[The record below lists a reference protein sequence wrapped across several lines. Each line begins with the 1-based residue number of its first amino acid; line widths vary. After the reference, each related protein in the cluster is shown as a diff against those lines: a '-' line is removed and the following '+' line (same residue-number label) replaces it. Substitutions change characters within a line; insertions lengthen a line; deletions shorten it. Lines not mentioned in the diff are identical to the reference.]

1 MSEHE
6 RAPVRLPG
14 AGPLDELA
22 RRVRSLVEA
31 GPARDVQRNLQA
43 ALSGALQRMDLVT
56 REEFDAQAALL
67 APPRERLEALQ
78 ARVDALERAL
88 SVEPVGSAPAAA
100 PVVRAATPAPSN
112 AVR

>member
-14 AGPLDELA
+14 AATLDELA
-22 RRVRSLVEA
+22 RRVRSLAET
-31 GPARDVQRNLQA
+31 GPARDVQRNVHA
-43 ALSGALQRMDLVT
+43 VLSSALQRMDLVT

-67 APPRERLEALQ
+67 ARTRERLDALQ

-88 SVEPVGSAPAAA
+88 PVAPAGSAPDAA
-100 PVVRAATPAPSN
+100 PDIPAAQSTAGAPA
-112 AVR
+112 R